1 MAKNIKQ
8 HIIHMTDDINRVKTL
23 LAKLIDVNSTLL
35 PYLNDELILFSQDL
49 MKPLR
54 NSGII
59 YGNIDA
65 VRMSSFLPQSIM
77 QRLNKN
83 MKWAYS
89 ALSMLSTLAR
99 AMGYL
104 VHISCR
110 FPSTILF

>member
-23 LAKLIDVNSTLL
+23 LAKLIDVNSTL
-35 PYLNDELILFSQDL
+35 L